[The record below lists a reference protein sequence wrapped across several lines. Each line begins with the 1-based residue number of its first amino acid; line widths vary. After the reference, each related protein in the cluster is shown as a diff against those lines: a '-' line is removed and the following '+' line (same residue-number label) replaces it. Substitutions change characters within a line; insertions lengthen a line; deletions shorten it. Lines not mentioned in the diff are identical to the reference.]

1 MPVAFLFKPFFAI
14 LTDMQQETILSG
26 VQATGRMHI
35 GNYLGALKQFVDIQN
50 EGKLQCY
57 FFVADLH
64 SLTVPREPK
73 QLRADTLEVVAEY
86 IAAGLDPNKSVIFIQ
101 NHVLEHA
108 ELAWIFNCITPVG
121 ELERMTQYKDKG
133 RAQKDSVNA
142 GLLTYPTLMAA
153 DILLYKPNFVP
164 VGDDQVQHIELA
176 RSVARKFNNQFGK
189 VFPEPKPF
197 VRKPLRI
204 MSLKDP
210 NKKMSKTGD
219 EPLYLDDSPKDIEAK
234 LKKAVTA
241 TGVVAGSTGVDN
253 LMYLLEQFSDPTTVG
268 EFRGAIKDGSIKYSE
283 LKGALAESIAN
294 YFAEFREK
302 KKALLEDKPRLAQI
316 LADGAAKARAV
327 AHPTMMEVKQKIGLL

>member
-1 MPVAFLFKPFFAI
+1 MK
-14 LTDMQQETILSG
+14 QETILSG
-26 VQATGRMHI
+26 VQATGKMHI

-64 SLTVPREPK
+64 ALTVPRDPK
-73 QLRADTLEVVAEY
+73 QLRNDTLEVVAEY
-86 IAAGLDPNKSVIFIQ
+86 IAAGLDPEKSVIFIQ

-108 ELAWIFNCITPVG
+108 ELAWVFNCLTPVG
-121 ELERMTQYKDKG
+121 ELERMTQFKDKG

-153 DILLYKPNFVP
+153 DILLYKPSFVP
-164 VGDDQVQHIELA
+164 VGEDQVQHLELS
-176 RSVARKFNNQFGK
+176 RDIARKFNKQFGK

-197 VRKPLRI
+197 ERKPLRI

-219 EPLYLDDSPKDIEAK
+219 DPLYLDDSPAEIHAK

-241 TGVVAGSTGVDN
+241 TGSEGSSGVDN
-253 LMYLLEQFSDPTTVG
+253 LMFLLEQFGDPTQVG

-283 LKGALAESIAN
+283 LKAALADAITD
-294 YFAEFREK
+294 YFADFRK
-302 KKALLEDKPRLAQI
+302 KKKEL
-316 LADGAAKARAV
+316 LADKQQLAHILTDGASRAREI
-327 AHPTMMEVKQKIGLL
+327 AHSTMFEVKQKIGLL

>member
-1 MPVAFLFKPFFAI
+1 MK
-14 LTDMQQETILSG
+14 QETILSG
-26 VQATGRMHI
+26 VQATGKMHI

-64 SLTVPREPK
+64 ALTVPREPK
-73 QLRADTLEVVAEY
+73 QLRQDTLEVVAEY
-86 IAAGLDPNKSVIFIQ
+86 IAAGLDPEKSVIFIQ

-142 GLLTYPTLMAA
+142 GLLTYPLLMAA

-164 VGDDQVQHIELA
+164 VGEDQVQHIELT
-176 RSVARKFNNQFGK
+176 RIVARKFNKQFGN

-197 VRKPLRI
+197 ERKPLRI
-204 MSLKDP
+204 MSLKNP
-210 NKKMSKTGD
+210 TKKMSKTGD
-219 EPLYLDDSPKDIEAK
+219 DPIYLDDEPDVIHEK

-241 TGVVAGSTGVDN
+241 TAREGSEGVEN
-253 LMYLLEQFSDPTTVG
+253 LLYLLETFGNATVAG
-268 EFRGAIKDGSIKYSE
+268 EFRAQMKDGSIKYSE
-283 LKGALAESIAN
+283 LKATLADAIAD
-294 YFAEFREK
+294 YFADFREK
-302 KKALLEDKPRLAQI
+302 KKALLQDKQRLAQI
-316 LADGAAKARAV
+316 LADGAARARQI
-327 AHPTMMEVKQKIGLL
+327 AHPTMLEVKEKIGLL

>member
-1 MPVAFLFKPFFAI
+1 MK
-14 LTDMQQETILSG
+14 QETILSG

-50 EGKLQCY
+50 EGKLKCF

-64 SLTVPREPK
+64 ALTVPREPK
-73 QLRADTLEVVAEY
+73 QLRQDTLEVAAEY
-86 IAAGLDPNKSVIFIQ
+86 IAAGLDPEKSVIFIQ

-142 GLLTYPTLMAA
+142 GLLTYPALMAA

-164 VGDDQVQHIELA
+164 VGEDQVQHIELT
-176 RSVARKFNNQFGK
+176 RVIARKFNKQFGN

-197 VRKPLRI
+197 ERKPLRI
-204 MSLKDP
+204 MSLKNP
-210 NKKMSKTGD
+210 SKKMSKTGD
-219 EPLYLDDSPKDIEAK
+219 EPIYLDDEPATIHAK

-241 TGVVAGSTGVDN
+241 SSGEGSDGVEN
-253 LMYLLEQFSDPTTVG
+253 LLYLLETFGDPTLVG
-268 EFRGAIKDGSIKYSE
+268 QFRGQIKDGSIRYSE
-283 LKGALAESIAN
+283 LKTALGDAIAD
-294 YFAEFREK
+294 YFADFRAK
-302 KKALLEDKPRLAQI
+302 KKELLKDKQQLAQI
-316 LADGAAKARAV
+316 LADGAARAREIAQ
-327 AHPTMMEVKQKIGLL
+327 HTMFEVKEKTGLL

>member
-1 MPVAFLFKPFFAI
+1 MKK
-14 LTDMQQETILSG
+14 ETILSG
-26 VQATGRMHI
+26 VQATGRMHV

-64 SLTVPREPK
+64 ALTVPRDPK
-73 QLRADTLEVVAEY
+73 KLRQDTLEVVAEY
-86 IAAGLDPNKSVIFIQ
+86 IAAGLDPEKSVIFIQ

-108 ELAWIFNCITPVG
+108 ELAWIFNCIVPVG

-133 RAQKDSVNA
+133 RSQKDAVNA
-142 GLLTYPTLMAA
+142 GLLTYPALMAA

-164 VGDDQVQHIELA
+164 VGDDQVQHIELS
-176 RSVARKFNNQFGK
+176 RTIARKFNKQFGQT
-189 VFPEPKPF
+189 FPEPKPF

-210 NKKMSKTGD
+210 AKKMSKTGD
-219 EPLYLDDSPKDIEAK
+219 DPIYMDDSPNEIQAK

-241 TGVVAGSTGVDN
+241 SGGEGGAGVDN
-253 LMYLLEQFSDPTTVG
+253 LIYLLEQFGDKAVAS

-283 LKGALAESIAN
+283 LKSTLADSIAN
-294 YFAEFREK
+294 YFADFRAK
-302 KKALLEDKPRLAQI
+302 KKELLDDKAKLAQI
-316 LADGAAKARAV
+316 LADGAAKARQLAEQ
-327 AHPTMMEVKQKIGLL
+327 TMLEVKEKTGLL

>member
-1 MPVAFLFKPFFAI
+1 MK
-14 LTDMQQETILSG
+14 QETILSG

-64 SLTVPREPK
+64 ALTVPRDPK
-73 QLRADTLEVVAEY
+73 QLRQDTLEVVAEY
-86 IAAGLDPNKSVIFIQ
+86 IAAGLDPEKSVIFIQ

-108 ELAWIFNCITPVG
+108 ELAWVFNCITPVG

-142 GLLTYPTLMAA
+142 GLLTYPVLMAA

-164 VGDDQVQHIELA
+164 VGEDQVQHIELS
-176 RSVARKFNNQFGK
+176 RIVARKFNKQFGK

-197 VRKPLRI
+197 VREPLRI
-204 MSLKDP
+204 MSLKNP
-210 NKKMSKTGD
+210 TKKMSKTGD
-219 EPLYLDDSPKDIEAK
+219 EPLYLDDSPADIQAK

-241 TGVVAGSTGVDN
+241 SGGEGSDGVEN
-253 LMYLLEQFSDPTTVG
+253 LMFLLEQFGDPTTVG
-268 EFRGAIKDGSIKYSE
+268 QFRGAIKDGSIKYSE
-283 LKGALAESIAN
+283 LKSELATAIAD
-294 YFAEFREK
+294 YFADFRK
-302 KKALLEDKPRLAQI
+302 KKKELLADKQQLAFI
-316 LADGAAKARAV
+316 LADGAERARKI
-327 AHPTMMEVKQKIGLL
+327 AHETMFEVKQKIGLL